1 MYEEFLSQNMECARQ
16 AVDKA
21 FIAKYANIAPKELVT
36 LWNEVGLGIFCNG
49 LFRIVSPDDYQDFVD
64 TYIED
69 KERYFEYS
77 LPFMTTA
84 FGDVFVWVKDI
95 FQNREYA
102 IFINVRSGNW
112 SIITSRIDLLFSLY
126 MADEKWLKKFFD
138 LKVTDFSKLTDKLGI
153 PKVDECFG
161 YVPAL
166 ALGRSKSLKNVQ
178 IVKMLPYI
186 DIIAQTIG
194 AFDMK

>member
-16 AVDKA
+16 AVNKA
-21 FIAKYANIAPKELVT
+21 FLAKYTNTAPKELIT
-36 LWNEVGLGIFCNG
+36 LWQEVGLGIFCNG
-49 LFRIVSPDDYQDFVD
+49 LFRIVSPDDYQVFVD

-84 FGDVFVWVKDI
+84 FGDIFVWVKDI
-95 FQNREYA
+95 CQKREYV

-112 SIITSRIDLLFSLY
+112 DIITSRIDLLFNVYIVS
-126 MADEKWLKKFFD
+126 EEWLKKDFD

-153 PKVDECFG
+153 PKADECFG

-166 ALGRSKSLKNVQ
+166 ALGGSKSLKNVQ

-194 AFDMK
+194 TFDMK

>member
-1 MYEEFLSQNMECARQ
+1 MECARQ
-16 AVDKA
+16 VVDDT
-21 FIAKYANIAPKELVT
+21 FLAKYADIAPKELIT

-126 MADEKWLKKFFD
+126 MAEEKWLKKFFD
-138 LKVTDFSKLTDKLGI
+138 LKVTDFSKLVDSLGL
-153 PKVDECFG
+153 PAEDECYG

-166 ALGRSKSLKNVQ
+166 ALGGSKSLKNIQV
-178 IVKMLPYI
+178 VKMLPYI
-186 DIIAQTIG
+186 EIIAQMIG

>member
-1 MYEEFLSQNMECARQ
+1 MYEKFLSLNTECARQ

-36 LWNEVGLGIFCNG
+36 LWQEVGLGIFCNG
-49 LFRIVSPDDYQDFVD
+49 VFRIVSPDDYQDFVD

-153 PKVDECFG
+153 PKVDECLG

-166 ALGRSKSLKNVQ
+166 ALGGSKSLKNVQ

-186 DIIAQTIG
+186 EIIAQMIG

>member
-1 MYEEFLSQNMECARQ
+1 MYEEFLSQNIECARQ

-21 FIAKYANIAPKELVT
+21 FLAKYANTTPKELVT
-36 LWNEVGLGIFCNG
+36 LWQEVGLGIFSKG
-49 LFRIVSPDDYQDFVD
+49 LFRIVSPDDYQFFVD

-84 FGDVFVWVKDI
+84 FGDIFVWVKDI
-95 FQNREYA
+95 CQNREYA

-112 SIITSRIDLLFSLY
+112 DIITSRIDLLFSLY
-126 MADEKWLKKFFD
+126 MAEEKWLKKFFD

-153 PKVDECFG
+153 PKADECFG

-166 ALGRSKSLKNVQ
+166 ALGGSKSLKNIQ

>member
-1 MYEEFLSQNMECARQ
+1 MYEKFLSLNTECARQ

-36 LWNEVGLGIFCNG
+36 LWQEVGLGIFCNG
-49 LFRIVSPDDYQDFVD
+49 VFRIVSPDDYQDFVD

-166 ALGRSKSLKNVQ
+166 ALGGSKSLKNVQ

>member
-1 MYEEFLSQNMECARQ
+1 MYEEFLSQNMECARK

-84 FGDVFVWVKDI
+84 FGDAFVWVKDI

-166 ALGRSKSLKNVQ
+166 ALGGSKSLKNVQ

-186 DIIAQTIG
+186 EIIAQMIG

>member
-153 PKVDECFG
+153 PKVDECLG

-166 ALGRSKSLKNVQ
+166 ALGGSKSLKNVQ

-186 DIIAQTIG
+186 DIIAQMIG

>member
-1 MYEEFLSQNMECARQ
+1 MYDEFLSQNMECARQ

-153 PKVDECFG
+153 PKVDECLG

-166 ALGRSKSLKNVQ
+166 ALGGSKSLKNVQ

>member
-1 MYEEFLSQNMECARQ
+1 MYEKFLSLNTECARQ

-21 FIAKYANIAPKELVT
+21 FIAKYANTAPKELVT
-36 LWNEVGLGIFCNG
+36 LWQEVGLGIFCNG
-49 LFRIVSPDDYQDFVD
+49 VFRIVSPDDYQDFVD

-69 KERYFEYS
+69 KDRYFEYS

-166 ALGRSKSLKNVQ
+166 ALGGSKSLKNVQ

-186 DIIAQTIG
+186 EIIAQMIG

>member
-1 MYEEFLSQNMECARQ
+1 MYERFLEQNTVCTKQTVSDALIIE
-16 AVDKA
+16 
-21 FIAKYANIAPKELVT
+21 YSNIVPESLIT
-36 LWNEVGLGIFCNG
+36 LWKEVGLGVCGNG
-49 LFRIVSPDDYQDFVD
+49 LLRVINPADYQEFVNQ
-64 TYIED
+64 YYQREYN
-69 KERYFEYS
+69 ERA

-84 FGDVFVWVKDI
+84 FGDIFVWVKDVI
-95 FQNREYA
+95 QKREYV
-102 IFINVRSGNW
+102 IFLNVRSGNW
-112 SIITSRIDLLFSLY
+112 SIITSRIDLLFNVYIVS
-126 MADEKWLKKFFD
+126 EEWLRKDFD

-166 ALGRSKSLKNVQ
+166 ALGGSKSLKNVQ

-194 AFDMK
+194 AFDIK

>member
-1 MYEEFLSQNMECARQ
+1 MYEKFLSQNMECARQ
-16 AVDKA
+16 VADDT
-21 FIAKYANIAPKELVT
+21 FLAKYADIAPKELIT

-153 PKVDECFG
+153 PKVDECLG

-166 ALGRSKSLKNVQ
+166 ALGGSKSLKNVQ

>member
-1 MYEEFLSQNMECARQ
+1 MYEDFLNRNKDCVTQ
-16 AVDKA
+16 AVDDA
-21 FIAKYANIAPKELVT
+21 FLARYSDKAPKELLM
-36 LWNEVGLGIFCNG
+36 LWQEVGLGIFCNG

-69 KERYFEYS
+69 RERYFEYS

-84 FGDVFVWVKDI
+84 FGDIFVWVKDI
-95 FQNREYA
+95 CQKREYA
-102 IFINVRSGNW
+102 IFLNVRSGNW

-126 MADEKWLKKFFD
+126 MAEEEWLKRFFD

-153 PKVDECFG
+153 PAADECFG

-166 ALGRSKSLKNVQ
+166 VLGGSKSLKNIQ
-178 IVKMLPYI
+178 LVKMAPYI
-186 DIIAQTIG
+186 EIIAQAIG
-194 AFDMK
+194 TFEMK

>member
-1 MYEEFLSQNMECARQ
+1 MYEKFLNQNIDSARQ
-16 AVDKA
+16 IADDA
-21 FIAKYANIAPKELVT
+21 FFAKYANTAPKELIT
-36 LWNEVGLGIFCNG
+36 LWQEVGLGIFSNG

-69 KERYFEYS
+69 NEKYFEYL

-84 FGDVFVWVKDI
+84 FGDIFVWVKDI
-95 FQNREYA
+95 FQNREYV

-112 SIITSRIDLLFSLY
+112 SIVTSRMELLFSLY
-126 MADEKWLKKFFD
+126 LVSEGCLKRFFN
-138 LKVTDFSKLTDKLGI
+138 LKVSDFSKLVDSLGL
-153 PKVDECFG
+153 PAEDECYG

-166 ALGRSKSLKNVQ
+166 ALGGSKSIKNIQV
-178 IVKMLPYI
+178 VKMLPYI
-186 DIIAQTIG
+186 DIIAQMIG

>member
-1 MYEEFLSQNMECARQ
+1 MYEKFLSLNTECAWQ

-21 FIAKYANIAPKELVT
+21 FIAKYANTAPKELVT
-36 LWNEVGLGIFCNG
+36 LWQEVGLGIFCNG
-49 LFRIVSPDDYQDFVD
+49 VFRIVSPDDYQDFVD

-166 ALGRSKSLKNVQ
+166 ALGGSKSLKNVQ

-186 DIIAQTIG
+186 EIIAQMIG

>member
-1 MYEEFLSQNMECARQ
+1 MYEKFLSLNTECARQ

-36 LWNEVGLGIFCNG
+36 LWQEVGLGIFCNG
-49 LFRIVSPDDYQDFVD
+49 VFRIVSPDDYQDFVD

-153 PKVDECFG
+153 PKVDECLG

-166 ALGRSKSLKNVQ
+166 ALGGSKSLKNVQ

>member
-1 MYEEFLSQNMECARQ
+1 MYEKFLSLNTECARQ

-36 LWNEVGLGIFCNG
+36 LWQEVGLGIFCNG
-49 LFRIVSPDDYQDFVD
+49 VFRIVSPDDYQDFVD

-166 ALGRSKSLKNVQ
+166 ALGGSKSLKNVQ

-186 DIIAQTIG
+186 EIIAQMIG

>member
-1 MYEEFLSQNMECARQ
+1 MYEKFLSLNTECARQ
-16 AVDKA
+16 AVVKA

-49 LFRIVSPDDYQDFVD
+49 VFRIVSPDDYQDFVD

-153 PKVDECFG
+153 PKVDECLG

-166 ALGRSKSLKNVQ
+166 ALGGSKSLKNVQ

-186 DIIAQTIG
+186 EIIAQMIG